1 MLCVIFLLMGCTD
14 HEMATMKLEST
25 APKVTQPA
33 IDIEQHLLKLSEELI
48 TYLQYKEFDKFIE
61 HVDPIDGALF
71 SFFADFG
78 NPQGYGGPYITLT
91 RQQLANSETEYI
103 WGYDDSG
110 KAFEMT
116 FPQYVNDFLLKRH
129 GHDIVYTKVSFNETS
144 FDNASI
150 ENTIHEYYP
159 NAKYV
164 EYYSPPLDEH
174 SQLFQA
180 IRFVY
185 EERDG
190 RWYLIG
196 IARDVKLGENLTL
209 LERADIKS
217 KVLK

>member
-1 MLCVIFLLMGCTD
+1 M
-14 HEMATMKLEST
+14 
-25 APKVTQPA
+25 
-33 IDIEQHLLKLSEELI
+33 
-48 TYLQYKEFDKFIE
+48 
-61 HVDPIDGALF
+61 
-71 SFFADFG
+71 
-78 NPQGYGGPYITLT
+78 
-91 RQQLANSETEYI
+91 
-103 WGYDDSG
+103 
-110 KAFEMT
+110 
-116 FPQYVNDFLLKRH
+116 
-129 GHDIVYTKVSFNETS
+129 YTKLSFNETS

-150 ENTIHEYYP
+150 KNTIHEYYP

-196 IARDVKLGENLTL
+196 IARDVKLGGNLTL